1 MQNILLK
8 KNKKFQ
14 TYQLKS
20 SKGLQVVIKGI
31 DASVEPREIKEAL
44 EELGY
49 STKNV
54 TNIFNKNKVPQP
66 MFRVQLEPNTR
77 KLKKSETHPIYSMK
91 YLLHCRITVHELSRI
106 LAHKDVLQTALSMC

>member
-1 MQNILLK
+1 MY
-8 KNKKFQ
+8 

-44 EELGY
+44 EKLGN

-54 TNIFNKNKVPQP
+54 TNIFNKNKVPQA
-66 MFRVQLEPNTR
+66 MFRIELKPNTR
-77 KLKKSETHPIYSMK
+77 KLKIAEFIQYT
-91 YLLHCRITVHELSRI
+91 TT
-106 LAHKDVLQTALSMC
+106 Q